1 MSHGKAYP
9 RPNCRDPQADWV
21 RVDDPKC
28 VLMKQMRLR
37 YAGACRLCGASLPAG
52 TEAIYVSATKNV
64 RCLECAT
71 EATETMSPG
80 LKAPF
85 DDSLSA
91 EPGVAGASA
100 RREYERRKAK
110 DEEKLRE
117 KWGRFGGLAVVLSD
131 ERPHNKS

>member
-1 MSHGKAYP
+1 MAKRIRGLTAVIYKQTGSVSVI
-9 RPNCRDPQADWV
+9 QS
-21 RVDDPKC
+21 

-52 TEAIYVSATKNV
+52 TEAIYESETKTV

-71 EATETMSPG
+71 EATETTPD
-80 LKAPF
+80 LEPPC
-85 DDSLSA
+85 DESLSTGS
-91 EPGVAGASA
+91 GVAGSSA

-117 KWGRFGGLAVVLSD
+117 KWGRIRWPRS
-131 ERPHNKS
+131 RPL